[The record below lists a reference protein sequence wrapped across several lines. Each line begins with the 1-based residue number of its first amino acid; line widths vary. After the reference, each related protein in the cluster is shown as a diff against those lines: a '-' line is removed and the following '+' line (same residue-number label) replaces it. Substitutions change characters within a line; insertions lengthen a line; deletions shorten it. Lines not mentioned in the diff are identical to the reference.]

1 MSSVALSERL
11 RKLKSEL
18 KRSGAP
24 MESIDIALLT
34 AILCG
39 LPHTKKQLH
48 QLEHGL
54 RAAFEKAGLRIRY
67 NATEHEQTLDTHLRA
82 AQEPAPTPT
91 LAEAEVWAMGSN
103 QLTHTLLW
111 PRSDFVPLMDKDED
125 DRTVLDSRLDSTGTP
140 FRAQFTLKSSS
151 SSESLVVRRRVARDR
166 QLEAILRLRA
176 ANPEEF
182 RRRHFEMMAI
192 ETQEGE

>member
-34 AILCG
+34 AILGG

-54 RAAFEKAGLRIRY
+54 RVAFEKAGLRIRSEGVG
-67 NATEHEQTLDTHLRA
+67 NGIESAHAH
-82 AQEPAPTPT
+82 PP
-91 LAEAEVWAMGSN
+91 LAKVGN
-103 QLTHTLLW
+103 
-111 PRSDFVPLMDKDED
+111 VPLMDEDED
-125 DRTVLDSRLDSTGTP
+125 DRTVLDSRLDSTGTIVYSEKFEFVRYDSRNPEP
-140 FRAQFTLKSSS
+140 FFDVVEEYK
-151 SSESLVVRRRVARDR
+151 ESLVVRRRVARDR

-176 ANPEEF
+176 SNPEEF